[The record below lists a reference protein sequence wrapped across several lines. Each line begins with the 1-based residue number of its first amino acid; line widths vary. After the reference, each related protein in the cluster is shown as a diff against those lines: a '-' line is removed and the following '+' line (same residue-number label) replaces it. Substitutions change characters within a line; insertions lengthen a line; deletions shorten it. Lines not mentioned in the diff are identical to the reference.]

1 MTQRTWTALL
11 LFSALALRVGFL
23 FSLPDQLDLVH
34 YGDQGTFDQLA
45 TSLVEKKTFGW
56 EGRPN
61 AARSPAY
68 PFFLAACYLLFG
80 KSLRAVRLVQA
91 LLGTLTVLLIYL
103 WARDWFT
110 ETAARW
116 AGGIAAVYPFYIF
129 YTGYMLQETLLVFCS
144 VLALYLLHNLQKRNS
159 PSLAFSSGMTLGLLI
174 LTKASLLPFAI
185 LSLLL
190 VAARRKGGVAACL
203 GFSLCL
209 LPWLSRN
216 TLLLGQPVLDTH
228 GGITAFEGI
237 VYYRFNKAGR
247 GGDAIRASDF
257 WPEVSR
263 MDELG
268 QDRFFKGRVKEF
280 VLSHPAAYLK
290 QISWNFLDFWRLYP
304 RLDISFVHPTYK
316 LAAVSLLFELPLML
330 LSVWSLWG
338 LRSRWREW
346 LLPILLVGPL
356 TLAHCL
362 IIAQMRYRLPAMAV
376 LIVLAGWTLADRKR
390 NAA

>member
-1 MTQRTWTALL
+1 
-11 LFSALALRVGFL
+11 
-23 FSLPDQLDLVH
+23 
-34 YGDQGTFDQLA
+34 
-45 TSLVEKKTFGW
+45 
-56 EGRPN
+56 
-61 AARSPAY
+61 
-68 PFFLAACYLLFG
+68 
-80 KSLRAVRLVQA
+80 
-91 LLGTLTVLLIYL
+91 
-103 WARDWFT
+103 
-110 ETAARW
+110 
-116 AGGIAAVYPFYIF
+116 
-129 YTGYMLQETLLVFCS
+129 
-144 VLALYLLHNLQKRNS
+144 
-159 PSLAFSSGMTLGLLI
+159 
-174 LTKASLLPFAI
+174 
-185 LSLLL
+185 
-190 VAARRKGGVAACL
+190 
-203 GFSLCL
+203 
-209 LPWLSRN
+209 
-216 TLLLGQPVLDTH
+216 
-228 GGITAFEGI
+228 
-237 VYYRFNKAGR
+237 
-247 GGDAIRASDF
+247 
-257 WPEVSR
+257 

-346 LLPILLVGPL
+346 LLPILLVGTL